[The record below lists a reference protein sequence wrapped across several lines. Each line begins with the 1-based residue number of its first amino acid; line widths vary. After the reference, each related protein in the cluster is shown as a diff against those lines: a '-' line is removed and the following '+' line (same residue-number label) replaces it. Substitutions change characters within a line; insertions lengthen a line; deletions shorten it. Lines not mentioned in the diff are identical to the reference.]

1 MKNTA
6 WEVDII
12 IEWEKRFIFS
22 LNLPPSETQIQNAH
36 KP

>member
-6 WEVDII
+6 WEVDIS
-12 IEWEKRFIFS
+12 IEQEKRFIFS
-22 LNLPPSETQIQNAH
+22 LNLPPSEAQIQNVH